1 MQLIDNVENKCIQ
14 DLINL
19 SLEEDL
25 LPNGDLSAF
34 LLDDSL
40 AKAKIIAKEDGLMAC
55 SFIVEQILVCGLQF
69 FIDKRY
75 FDIEVTNLESLK
87 IDVKQF
93 FKDSNEFKTGDI
105 LFEITAPAAL
115 LLALE
120 RTILNFLQRLCGVA
134 TTTKQLL
141 NNFKDTETKLL
152 DTRKTA
158 PGMRFLEKQ
167 AFKAAGATNHRL
179 NLSDMVM
186 IKENHIALSRFENI
200 IEAIAATHQ
209 KIKEEKL
216 EDHKG
221 NKVKIE
227 VEINKDN
234 KKLLEIIFKQA
245 LVDIVMLDNFSVAEI
260 KDLIQEITSLKEKYS
275 EAQNIKIEASGGIDI
290 DNISDYAK
298 LGLDYI
304 SSAYVSK
311 NSKNIDLSMLVKTQ
325 VEALS

>member
-1 MQLIDNVENKCIQ
+1 MNMQLIENVENKCIQ
-14 DLINL
+14 ELINL

-25 LPNGDLSAF
+25 LPNGDLSGF
-34 LLDDSL
+34 LLDDSS
-40 AKAKIIAKEDGLMAC
+40 AKAKIIAKEGGIMAC

-69 FIDKRY
+69 FIDQRY
-75 FDIEVTNLESLK
+75 FNIEVTNLENLK

-93 FKDSNEFKTGDI
+93 VKDSNEFKVGDI

-134 TTTKQLL
+134 TTTKNLL
-141 NNFKDTETKLL
+141 SNFKNTDTKLL
-152 DTRKTA
+152 DTRKTV

-200 IEAIAATHQ
+200 TDAIAATYQ
-209 KIKEEKL
+209 RIKEEKL
-216 EDHKG
+216 EDYKG

-234 KKLLEIIFKQA
+234 KKLLNSIFEQA

-260 KDLIQEITSLKEKYS
+260 RDLMKEVTSLKIKYP
-275 EAQNIKIEASGGIDI
+275 EAQNIKIEASGGINV
-290 DNISDYAK
+290 DNISDYAD

-311 NSKNIDLSMLVKTQ
+311 NSKNIDLSMLV
-325 VEALS
+325 A

>member
-1 MQLIDNVENKCIQ
+1 MKLIDNVENKCIQ
-14 DLINL
+14 ELINL

-40 AKAKIIAKEDGLMAC
+40 ATANILAKEDGLMAC
-55 SFIVEQILVCGLQF
+55 SFIVEQVLVCGLQF
-69 FIDKRY
+69 FIDRRY
-75 FDIEVTNLESLK
+75 FDLETTHLENLK

-93 FKDSNEFKTGDI
+93 FKDSNEFKAGDI

-134 TTTKQLL
+134 TTTKKLL
-141 NNFKDTETKLL
+141 SNFQDTETKLL
-152 DTRKTA
+152 DTRKTS

-179 NLSDMVM
+179 NLSDMLM

-200 IEAIAATHQ
+200 IEAIAAAHQ
-209 KIKEEKL
+209 KIREEKL
-216 EDHKG
+216 EDHRG
-221 NKVKIE
+221 NRIKIE
-227 VEINKDN
+227 VEINQDN
-234 KKLLEIIFKQA
+234 KKLLEAIFEQA
-245 LVDIVMLDNFSVAEI
+245 LVDIVMLDNFSIAEI
-260 KDLIQEITSLKEKYS
+260 KDLMLEIDGLKNKYS
-275 EAQNIKIEASGGIDI
+275 GAQNIKIEASGGINLE
-290 DNISDYAK
+290 NIEDYAK

-311 NSKNIDLSMLVKTQ
+311 NSKNIDLSMLVR
-325 VEALS
+325 